1 MCRDQEEDSNH
12 RFLKNVVRE
21 NRKRT
26 RDDIH
31 SCIVLQKLINK
42 SHFMKSHH
50 YKSFNLNFEKSRLF
64 YLMLIKSFFR
74 INDLMILEFS
84 RKFDEVLRSLQSIF
98 LT

>member
-12 RFLKNVVRE
+12 RFLKDVVRE
-21 NRKRT
+21 HRKRT

-50 YKSFNLNFEKSRLF
+50 
-64 YLMLIKSFFR
+64 
-74 INDLMILEFS
+74 
-84 RKFDEVLRSLQSIF
+84 
-98 LT
+98 